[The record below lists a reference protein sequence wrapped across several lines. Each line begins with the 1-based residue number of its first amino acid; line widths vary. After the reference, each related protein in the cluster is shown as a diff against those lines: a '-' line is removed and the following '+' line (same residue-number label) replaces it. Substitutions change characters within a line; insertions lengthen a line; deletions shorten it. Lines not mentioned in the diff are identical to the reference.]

1 MEIVEEIEHRSPL
14 DLLWDNICL
23 KYAAILRAQKL
34 LYVKDRDDH
43 TGIHNRHGKSGD
55 GYAVLFSQDKEAAFL
70 SAQSRAMQVL
80 TGMIKQYEEMC
91 HSGLAT
97 KEQKL
102 RIKKMKME
110 IRGPQAAGE
119 DDGLVDALKKSGD
132 HIWDD
137 NDKQD
142 NEAGESGL
150 RNFQQKQMQVFTWW
164 CKSSPYKDHNGI
176 IADGSIRAGKTVSM
190 AVSFI
195 IWAWIPLTVRILPC
209 AERQW
214 ELSEEMYGNG

>member
-1 MEIVEEIEHRSPL
+1 M
-14 DLLWDNICL
+14 
-23 KYAAILRAQKL
+23 
-34 LYVKDRDDH
+34 
-43 TGIHNRHGKSGD
+43 
-55 GYAVLFSQDKEAAFL
+55 

-142 NEAGESGL
+142 NEAGDP
-150 RNFQQKQMQVFTWW
+150 V
-164 CKSSPYKDHNGI
+164 
-176 IADGSIRAGKTVSM
+176 
-190 AVSFI
+190 
-195 IWAWIPLTVRILPC
+195 
-209 AERQW
+209 
-214 ELSEEMYGNG
+214 